1 MKIIPTIIAILIL
14 VLIIIGSMVLAY
26 RQETHAQAIKNVAT
40 FGEQH
45 KYEDFMLKKGT
56 CLRIKTEIGDVL
68 ICLPN
73 NGRPELLIAPETTN

>member
-1 MKIIPTIIAILIL
+1 MKTIPTIIAILVL
-14 VLIIIGSMVLAY
+14 VLIIIGSMFLAH
-26 RQETHAQAIKNVAT
+26 RQTTHEQAIKNVAT

-68 ICLPN
+68 VCLPN
-73 NGRPELLIAPETTN
+73 QGRPELLIAPETN